1 MYMKD
6 INWLRIFW
14 ETVKTLAPSIVAW
27 LLAVRTAA
35 KRSEKDKKEAR
46 EQLRIAK
53 DYNAEVQNKAYKLQF
68 CITRLEKYA
77 QVYEELI
84 SKVNVVKETV
94 KLYVGDSQDAEE
106 LSGMQKEITIYSNEA
121 LKTLHYAQTHNGA
134 LYSTLKAADK
144 KNKSLMK
151 LNSVKKVE
159 KELEEMLHCI
169 SIHGIDA
176 MLENHTS
183 VSYDDSVID
192 KSLKQITLLHKS
204 LMELINYLFQQM
216 EVKHVE

>member
-1 MYMKD
+1 MKD
-6 INWLRIFW
+6 INWLKTFW
-14 ETVKTLAPSIVAW
+14 ELIKTLAPSIVAW
-27 LLAVRTAA
+27 FLAVRTAA

-68 CITRLEKYA
+68 CVTQLEKYA

-94 KLYVGDSQDAEE
+94 DLYIGGSPDIEE
-106 LSGMQKEITIYSNEA
+106 LPGIQKEIMIYSNEA

-144 KNKSLMK
+144 KKESLRK
-151 LNSVKKVE
+151 LNLVKKPG
-159 KELEEMLHCI
+159 KELEEMLHYM
-169 SIHGIDA
+169 SMYKFGA
-176 MLENHTS
+176 MIEHHTR
-183 VSYDDSVID
+183 VFYEHSVIED
-192 KSLKQITLLHKS
+192 FLKQTTLLHKS
-204 LMELINYLFQQM
+204 LMELINDLFRQM
-216 EVKHVE
+216 DEVSHDE